1 MNKEDISR
9 WQELFLTTV
18 TEVGLKVLA
27 AVAFWVIG
35 RWLIGVAVGMV
46 RASLERQ
53 KVDPTVLRYVG
64 SIVTVTLNILLV
76 IGILGYFGIQ
86 TTTFAALIAA
96 AGVAIGMAWSGLLAH
111 FAAGAFLVVLRPMK
125 VGDFVTVA
133 GVTGTVTELGLFTT
147 VINTPDN
154 VQTIIG
160 NNKVFSDTIQNLH
173 AQPFPSRRSEVPAF
187 RRRRSSGGD
196 GSAAR
201 EDRDNSERAG
211 RAEGGCRDSRLHAG
225 RAGAGGAPILPQRQL
240 LAGLFRHQ
248 PDDSRSAGRGRFPG
262 ADAGAERD
270 RHAGRLI
277 AGFSQRKAR
286 ICGLFSWSTATG
298 GTQPRRRQI
307 SVCIP
312 RPSGQTKVPG
322 LAAVCSVGR
331 LANMDNPGN

>member
-9 WQELFLTTV
+9 WQDLIMTTA
-18 TEVGLKVLA
+18 TEVGIKVLA

-125 VGDFVTVA
+125 VGDFVTIA

-160 NNKVFSDTIQNLH
+160 NNKVFSDTIQNYTH
-173 AQPFPSRRSEVPAF
+173 NPF
-187 RRRRSSGGD
+187 RRVDLKCQLSG
-196 GSAAR
+196 AADHQAAMALLLEKIATIPNVLAEPKVDVEILDFTLVGRVLAVRPYCHNDNYWQVYFDTNKMIR
-201 EDRDNSERAG
+201 EALGE
-211 RAEGGCRDSRLHAG
+211 
-225 RAGAGGAPILPQRQL
+225 
-240 LAGLFRHQ
+240 
-248 PDDSRSAGRGRFPG
+248 
-262 ADAGAERD
+262 
-270 RHAGRLI
+270 
-277 AGFSQRKAR
+277 AGFPAPMPAQNV
-286 ICGLFSWSTATG
+286 IV
-298 GTQPRRRQI
+298 TQ
-307 SVCIP
+307 
-312 RPSGQTKVPG
+312 
-322 LAAVCSVGR
+322 AA
-331 LANMDNPGN
+331 

>member
-1 MNKEDISR
+1 MMNKEDISR
-9 WQELFLTTV
+9 WQELFLTTA
-18 TEVGLKVLA
+18 TDVGLKVLA

-125 VGDFVTVA
+125 VGDFVTIG

-160 NNKVFSDTIQNLH
+160 NNKVFSDTIQNYTH
-173 AQPFPSRRSEVPAF
+173 NPF
-187 RRRRSSGGD
+187 RRVDLKCQLSG
-196 GSAAR
+196 AADHQAAMALLR
-201 EDRDNSERAG
+201 EKIATIPNVLAEPKVDVEILDFTLVGPVLAVRPYCHNDNYWQVYFDTNKMIREA
-211 RAEGGCRDSRLHAG
+211 L
-225 RAGAGGAPILPQRQL
+225 GA
-240 LAGLFRHQ
+240 
-248 PDDSRSAGRGRFPG
+248 
-262 ADAGAERD
+262 
-270 RHAGRLI
+270 
-277 AGFSQRKAR
+277 AGFPAPMPAQNV
-286 ICGLFSWSTATG
+286 IV
-298 GTQPRRRQI
+298 TQ
-307 SVCIP
+307 
-312 RPSGQTKVPG
+312 
-322 LAAVCSVGR
+322 AA
-331 LANMDNPGN
+331 

>member
-9 WQELFLTTV
+9 WQDLFLTTA

-160 NNKVFSDTIQNLH
+160 NNKVFSDTIQNYTTN
-173 AQPFPSRRSEVPAF
+173 PF
-187 RRRRSSGGD
+187 RRVDLKCQLSG
-196 GSAAR
+196 AADHQAAMALLR
-201 EDRDNSERAG
+201 EKIATIPNVLPEPKVDVEILDFTLVGPVLAVRPYCHNDNYWQVYIDTNRMIREALG
-211 RAEGGCRDSRLHAG
+211 E
-225 RAGAGGAPILPQRQL
+225 
-240 LAGLFRHQ
+240 
-248 PDDSRSAGRGRFPG
+248 
-262 ADAGAERD
+262 
-270 RHAGRLI
+270 
-277 AGFSQRKAR
+277 AGFPAPMPAQSV
-286 ICGLFSWSTATG
+286 IV
-298 GTQPRRRQI
+298 TQA
-307 SVCIP
+307 S
-312 RPSGQTKVPG
+312 
-322 LAAVCSVGR
+322 
-331 LANMDNPGN
+331 